1 MKLSIEESIPECIG
15 TLQVD
20 EEAGGKRKVS
30 VECLF
35 PSSFIGFA
43 GHFPGNPV
51 LPAIVQLAAVR
62 CIAEQALQL
71 HLVAEKYSRTKFRAM
86 IQPDQ
91 KVNFQLIIDANE
103 GGYKG
108 KFHLRNAAQESI
120 AEGLFV
126 FNTQNG

>member
-20 EEAGGKRKVS
+20 EEAGGKRRVS
-30 VECLF
+30 AECLF
-35 PSSFIGFA
+35 PPSFIGFA

-62 CIAEQALQL
+62 CIAEQALQQ
-71 HLVAEKYSRTKFRAM
+71 HLVAEKYSRTKFRTM

-91 KVNFQLIIDANE
+91 KVSFQLIINANE

-126 FNTQNG
+126 FNTQE